1 MEVFGNMTNILLVD
15 DDVDFVASNKMALE
29 QEGFTVLAAYNGK
42 DAMKVVESTDI
53 DAAVLDVMMDT
64 PDEGMV
70 LARQLRKNPRTE
82 RIPLILLTSLNDA
95 NREAGYKIRFSDMD
109 RDEVWLPINR
119 YMDKPVKSKD
129 LSAEIR
135 KLLTEAEQGG
145 PNTPK

>member
-1 MEVFGNMTNILLVD
+1 MTNILLVD

-29 QEGFTVLAAYNGK
+29 KEGFNVLTAHNGK
-42 DAMKVVESTDI
+42 DAMKIVESTDI
-53 DAAVLDVMMDT
+53 DAAVLDVLMDT

-82 RIPLILLTSLNDA
+82 KIPLILLTSLNEV
-95 NREAGYKIRFSDMD
+95 NREAGYKVRFSDMD

-119 YMDKPVKSKD
+119 YLDKPVKSKD

-135 KLLTEAEQGG
+135 RLLSEPVQQDGT
-145 PNTPK
+145 NDKN